1 MLKDYNITDM
11 IKPFLVKIIYKD
23 QVSSGCIINP
33 SIDCDY
39 IYIVTAAH
47 LIKGKD
53 FSFEEQLNKIENID
67 DLQIYSY
74 DSNLIEHLPVVYYT
88 SHDLCMI
95 LALKSS
101 IAFELTSTTIHNA
114 LSYDYKD
121 FYMIGY
127 PELAKNNIGYF
138 KLEFQGVDNNLIK
151 LKENRVLHNL
161 GSLPT
166 VSEALNGLSGAGL
179 FYINDESELELLGL
193 HIESYDSSVLVAI
206 DLSILIE
213 ELNSVISYLN
223 TNTPDFNLFS
233 IYLNDKIHTS
243 GQKISISDISVE
255 NFKTHLG
262 YNETNINYDFIKD
275 LEFKF
280 SQHKKETKVLAKDLG
295 KLALYYREKGDYK
308 KSRETF
314 KKVINIK
321 PDYKRYFLE
330 TKNTRTDNAIKRQVV
345 REALAN
351 YDNDSDIFTMLSKLN
366 DIGALLK
373 CSYDFEHP
381 LELIN
386 IIKNALSLILEIQVR
401 SDLSNN
407 IINNLAVLKDYYFKQ
422 LGTILNN
429 FYDVS
434 RLSEQR
440 IRYIS
445 GEPYFCAGTIFD
457 QHNLY
462 TEAYYAYRFSGE
474 IIKKNNNQKDLAK
487 LSKINELIY
496 SSNLN
501 NRSIISSIDPSKILE
516 IENSITNDIESLY
529 SQLEKSILLKNLQ
542 INIHE
547 NNIDECIALLTTVKD
562 KINYNQLT
570 V

>member
-1 MLKDYNITDM
+1 
-11 IKPFLVKIIYKD
+11 
-23 QVSSGCIINP
+23 
-33 SIDCDY
+33 
-39 IYIVTAAH
+39 
-47 LIKGKD
+47 
-53 FSFEEQLNKIENID
+53 
-67 DLQIYSY
+67 
-74 DSNLIEHLPVVYYT
+74 
-88 SHDLCMI
+88 
-95 LALKSS
+95 
-101 IAFELTSTTIHNA
+101 
-114 LSYDYKD
+114 
-121 FYMIGY
+121 
-127 PELAKNNIGYF
+127 
-138 KLEFQGVDNNLIK
+138 
-151 LKENRVLHNL
+151 
-161 GSLPT
+161 
-166 VSEALNGLSGAGL
+166 
-179 FYINDESELELLGL
+179 
-193 HIESYDSSVLVAI
+193 
-206 DLSILIE
+206 
-213 ELNSVISYLN
+213 
-223 TNTPDFNLFS
+223 
-233 IYLNDKIHTS
+233 
-243 GQKISISDISVE
+243 
-255 NFKTHLG
+255 
-262 YNETNINYDFIKD
+262 
-275 LEFKF
+275 
-280 SQHKKETKVLAKDLG
+280 
-295 KLALYYREKGDYK
+295 
-308 KSRETF
+308 
-314 KKVINIK
+314 
-321 PDYKRYFLE
+321 
-330 TKNTRTDNAIKRQVV
+330 V